1 MASSNSSNSNSPASA
16 AGTAASSP
24 AAAASTT
31 TTTTTHHHHRRTSS
45 FGTATSFDELM
56 ASSHSSSSS
65 LPGSA
70 PRSRRNSLFNPLP
83 YNPDLLDTLNFH
95 GAARPRRPSFGGTLS
110 LGGMDLIPSAGM
122 MMMNEHAGA
131 GAGDSYSSVHT
142 LETQFCKD
150 FECCGTQ
157 FPSLHELLSH
167 YETVHV
173 NVKDFADFSTFSDT
187 LFSPGGSTSMVLDHH
202 HHHHQMDLS
211 LASLVGGPSSAK
223 LETIQEEEDAE
234 SQCSNGVGGGG
245 GGSSATAATAAAA
258 AGPAS
263 SVVSAPTASTA
274 PATVVAPATVA
285 LNQLNNSSKNNNN
298 PPMMFPSPAP
308 SHASLPFTE
317 IQEGIRHLHIDP
329 SQQFTPYPPA
339 LPPPP
344 GGVTPNLVVS
354 QHPSHV
360 QQQPQQQSQHQP
372 SPNSANLVVPET
384 TVYMPSNGKRSRAPS
399 LVAMNLPPD
408 EVKKIRSLDGNYHS
422 GASGTSGDES
432 VPSPSLSHASA
443 PDTPRASHNNGSTV
457 HHNSTNGTDQIM
469 TDAMINAMHGHPL
482 PTADFF
488 TGHQQQQQPRGS
500 PMLGGAR
507 PLAQPHPRAHPA
519 TAAHQQQLHHAF
531 SQNASAEQPTVGV
544 SPHLAHLHSPF
555 DLPSAPQAQ
564 GQAFPRS
571 GTPGLMISH
580 DRPHFQV
587 EPPPPRPSSTPVMIN
602 AGHLGGHSP
611 LQQHQQL
618 HHQHPHQQ
626 HQRHPPTSTPPNG
639 WMSAPDGQDMQAF
652 VDEVYGLAPGGAQGG
667 GGKRYK
673 CPRAFCS
680 KVYKNSNGLKYHLE
694 HGNCELDYAQ
704 GQQSGQQQQQQQQ
717 QQQPQH
723 GEYPAAAPSHPDF
736 APFADMASPPS
747 QPLQPP
753 QQQQQQQQ
761 HPAGN
766 GTPPPAHAPPP
777 PPQFINPNVA
787 SGPYVTSPMM
797 HAAVAGSSSSSG
809 SSSPLMPPHIIPVY
823 HGTPMHHHHHQ
834 QQQHPHHPQH
844 PQHPQIQHQQQ
855 QHQLHMLQ
863 QQHPGLHAQQ
873 QQQLAMHYANHPH
886 MHHPQHHPHH
896 MQAMAGMGYP
906 IVAQDI
912 KIALRPY
919 WCRQCPKKYK
929 NLNGLKY
936 HAKVAHADL
945 DFKTQ
950 VKGHTSMN
958 L

>member
-1 MASSNSSNSNSPASA
+1 MASSNSSNSNSAASASA
-16 AGTAASSP
+16 ASATAASTP
-24 AAAASTT
+24 AAATTST
-31 TTTTTHHHHRRTSS
+31 HHHRRTSS

-56 ASSHSSSSS
+56 ASSHSSSASP

-131 GAGDSYSSVHT
+131 GAADSYSSVHT

-187 LFSPGGSTSMVLDHH
+187 LFSPGGATSMMLD
-202 HHHHQMDLS
+202 HHQMDLS
-211 LASLVGGPSSAK
+211 LASMVGGPSSAK
-223 LETIQEEEDAE
+223 LETIQEEDAE
-234 SQCSNGVGGGG
+234 SQCSNSVGRGASVSLASTPAVAGPA
-245 GGSSATAATAAAA
+245 GSVANGPTPSPASATAA
-258 AGPAS
+258 
-263 SVVSAPTASTA
+263 
-274 PATVVAPATVA
+274 APATVA
-285 LNQLNNSSKNNNN
+285 LNQPSNKNNSNSA
-298 PPMMFPSPAP
+298 PVMFPSPAP

-329 SQQFTPYPPA
+329 SQQFAPYPPA
-339 LPPPP
+339 PPP
-344 GGVTPNLVVS
+344 GGVAPNLVVS
-354 QHPSHV
+354 QHPNHM
-360 QQQPQQQSQHQP
+360 QQQHQRQSQRQP

-384 TVYMPSNGKRSRAPS
+384 TVYMPSSGKRSRAPS

-443 PDTPRASHNNGSTV
+443 PDTPRASHNGSTV
-457 HHNSTNGTDQIM
+457 HHNNTNGADQIM
-469 TDAMINAMHGHPL
+469 TDAMISAMQGHSL

-488 TGHQQQQQPRGS
+488 PGQQQQQQQQQPRGS

-531 SQNASAEQPTVGV
+531 SQNTSVEPTVGV

-555 DLPSAPQAQ
+555 DLPSAPQGQ

-587 EPPPPRPSSTPVMIN
+587 EPPPPRPSSTPVMVN
-602 AGHLGGHSP
+602 AGHLGGQSP

-639 WMSAPDGQDMQAF
+639 WMSASDGQDMQAF

-717 QQQPQH
+717 AQH

-777 PPQFINPNVA
+777 QFINPNVA

-797 HAAVAGSSSSSG
+797 HAAVAGSSSSSA

-823 HGTPMHHHHHQ
+823 HGTPMHHHQ
-834 QQQHPHHPQH
+834 QHHPHHPQH
-844 PQHPQIQHQQQ
+844 PQHPQIQHQ

-873 QQQLAMHYANHPH
+873 QQQLAMHYAHHP
-886 MHHPQHHPHH
+886 HPQHHPH